1 MKSNENQPT
10 AGPLRNADPPFT
22 PALPR
27 EGARPTKLA
36 EQFAVVGL
44 GGSAGSLLAF
54 EQFFRA
60 MPADC
65 GMAFVVVWKAV

>member
-10 AGPLRNADPPFT
+10 AGPLRNADQPFT
-22 PALPR
+22 PALAR

-44 GGSAGSLLAF
+44 GGVAAGI
-54 EQFFRA
+54 
-60 MPADC
+60 
-65 GMAFVVVWKAV
+65 